1 MSLIVQCG
9 PCGTDPHQG
18 PRSTFESVGR
28 GVEGGLTRFWYGSQK
43 CEWEG
48 EEVSEKTTPYGKSGP
63 WTPET
68 PPLLLANSVWVL

>member
-1 MSLIVQCG
+1 MWNR
-9 PCGTDPHQG
+9 PTPGTTEYRVRLKVWEG
-18 PRSTFESVGR
+18 GG
-28 GVEGGLTRFWYGSQK
+28 GVEAGLTRFWYGSQK

-68 PPLLLANSVWVL
+68 PRPTLCK

>member
-1 MSLIVQCG
+1 MAHVEQTHTRHHRVQ
-9 PCGTDPHQG
+9 
-18 PRSTFESVGR
+18 STFESVGGGG
-28 GVEGGLTRFWYGSQK
+28 GVEAGLTRFWYGSQK

-68 PPLLLANSVWVL
+68 PRPTLCK